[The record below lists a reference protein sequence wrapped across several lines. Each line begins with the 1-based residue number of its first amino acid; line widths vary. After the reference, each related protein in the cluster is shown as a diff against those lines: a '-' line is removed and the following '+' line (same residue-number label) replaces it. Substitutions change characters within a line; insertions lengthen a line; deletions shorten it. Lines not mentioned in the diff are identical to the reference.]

1 MFGHLPIHE
10 RRKIKDHREAHR
22 ILIPKNLTPTVKHG
36 GGGVMMWVCMVTAS
50 VAKFVFAEGIMNK
63 QVYTCTNILK
73 EIGYIIH
80 VPI

>member
-1 MFGHLPIHE
+1 
-10 RRKIKDHREAHR
+10 
-22 ILIPKNLTPTVKHG
+22 
-36 GGGVMMWVCMVTAS
+36 MWGCMVTAS
-50 VAKFVFAEGIMNK
+50 VGKFVFAEGIMNK